1 MIRKTK
7 ILLFFILLSS
17 ATMAQG
23 WEYVNLRQ
31 YRVKDMDAF
40 TAFVKSA
47 YPFFSQYKRIPNAGR
62 FVSSGESGRIYG
74 ATYFTSMDQFT
85 TYLKERGSMWDEY
98 SKSPGNLA
106 KSLEDNTDGGVAD
119 VLWQVNKEVS
129 LIPTGYDGSKMTW
142 RKINFV
148 TVKAGMMEDYLALLK
163 KVLEA
168 ETKAGITY
176 TALVF
181 SVAYGAPT
189 NTLLLS
195 LPSTSSLDYYTGLAA
210 RQKVR
215 EANPEILAMR
225 RKMTALTTNT
235 LIDQLTTIAY

>member
-1 MIRKTK
+1 MIHKTK
-7 ILLFFILLSS
+7 TLLFFLLFSS

-40 TAFVKSA
+40 TAYVNSA
-47 YPFFSQYKRIPNAGR
+47 YPFFNQYKPIATAGR
-62 FVSSGESGRIYG
+62 FVASGESGRIYG

-85 TYLKERGSMWDEY
+85 IFLKGRKSMWDEY

-106 KSLEDNTDGGVAD
+106 KSLEENTDGGVAD
-119 VLWQVNKEVS
+119 VLWQVDKEVS
-129 LIPTGYDGSKMTW
+129 LIPAGYDGSKMTW
-142 RKINFV
+142 RKLNFV
-148 TVKAGMMEDYLALLK
+148 TVKAGMMDDYLALLK

-181 SVAYGAPT
+181 SVVYGTPT

-195 LPSTSSLDYYTGLAA
+195 LPSTSAIDYYTALAA

-225 RKMTALTTNT
+225 RKMTAMTTNT
-235 LIDQLTTIAY
+235 LIDQLTTITY

>member
-1 MIRKTK
+1 MIHKTK
-7 ILLFFILLSS
+7 TLLFFLLLSS

-40 TAFVKSA
+40 TAYVKSA
-47 YPFFSQYKRIPNAGR
+47 YPFFNQYKPIATAGR
-62 FVSSGESGRIYG
+62 FVASGESGRIYG

-85 TYLKERGSMWDEY
+85 TFLKGRRSMWDEY

-106 KSLEDNTDGGVAD
+106 KSLEENTDGGVAD
-119 VLWQVNKEVS
+119 VLWQVEKEAS
-129 LIPTGYDGSKMTW
+129 LIPAGYDGSKMTW
-142 RKINFV
+142 RKLNFV
-148 TVKAGMMEDYLALLK
+148 TVKAGMMDDYLALLK

-181 SVAYGAPT
+181 SVVYGAPT

-195 LPSTSSLDYYTGLAA
+195 LPSTSALDYYTALAA
-210 RQKVR
+210 RQKAR
-215 EANPEILAMR
+215 QANPEILAMR
-225 RKMTALTTNT
+225 RKMTAMTTNT
-235 LIDQLTTIAY
+235 LIDQTTIIAY